1 MGHEYRAL
9 NFGGLLQKTLRSKAM
24 ADWFGKT
31 SMEDQDFQE
40 EDVWG
45 VVKGREESNTKVNK
59 PHKIKKRSSSS
70 STSSSSSSSVWTSH
84 DGSRM
89 IPRCNDG
96 RVPHHQQQSS
106 APMGIPDWSKIYMEK
121 SKGPNDGCYEDGA
134 YHDHDAHDYDDDD
147 DDDGKMVPPHEYIAR
162 RLARSHITSSSM
174 CEGVGRTLK
183 GRDLSKLR
191 NAILT
196 KTGFLE

>member
-1 MGHEYRAL
+1 
-9 NFGGLLQKTLRSKAM
+9 M
-24 ADWFGKT
+24 ADWYGK
-31 SMEDQDFQE
+31 SLMENQDFQE

-45 VVKGREESNTKVNK
+45 VVKEREESNSKVNK
-59 PHKIKKRSSSS
+59 SHKNKKK
-70 STSSSSSSSVWTSH
+70 SSSSSSSMSSWTSN

-89 IPRCNDG
+89 IPRCNEG
-96 RVPHHQQQSS
+96 RMPHQHQQSS
-106 APMGIPDWSKIYMEK
+106 APMGIPDWSKIYREK
-121 SKGPNDGCYEDGA
+121 NKDGVHGQ
-134 YHDHDAHDYDDDD
+134 HDVND
-147 DDDGKMVPPHEYIAR
+147 DDDGMMVPPHEYIAR
-162 RLARSHITSSSM
+162 KLARNHISSSM